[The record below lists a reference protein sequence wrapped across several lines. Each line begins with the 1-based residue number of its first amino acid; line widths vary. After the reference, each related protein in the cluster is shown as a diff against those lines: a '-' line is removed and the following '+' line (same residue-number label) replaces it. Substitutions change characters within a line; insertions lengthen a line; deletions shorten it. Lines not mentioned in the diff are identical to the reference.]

1 MIEQRSAP
9 RSKTHLFGRIVF
21 GPDRAV
27 CDCLVSDLASGG
39 ARLYLVNAASMP
51 NEFELH
57 IPSRG
62 QVCHVILNWRQR
74 YHVGVKFIS
83 VAARAIGSARR
94 RWKLP
99 SDERCKA

>member
-1 MIEQRSAP
+1 MNEQRSAA

-27 CDCLVSDLASGG
+27 CDCLVRDLSSGG
-39 ARLYLVNAASMP
+39 ARLYLVNAVSMP

-62 QVCHVILNWRQR
+62 QVCHVFLKWRQR
-74 YHVGVKFIS
+74 YQVGVKFIS
-83 VAARAIGSARR
+83 VAARAVGSARR
-94 RWKLP
+94 RWAFRA
-99 SDERCKA
+99 DDRCIA